1 MSDEPTK
8 DIAEKY
14 DTKPTIETVLERINA
29 LGAQLNARVDSLE
42 EQLNARVD
50 NLSEQLNARVDGL
63 AEQLNARVDR
73 LEEQLDIRL
82 DRIESEVKLT
92 HSEVYA
98 LRADFKE
105 LKSDLKV
112 HEAR

>member
-14 DTKPTIETVLERINA
+14 DTKPTIETVLERINEF
-29 LGAQLNARVDSLE
+29 GAQLNS
-42 EQLNARVD
+42 
-50 NLSEQLNARVDGL
+50 
-63 AEQLNARVDR
+63 RVDR
-73 LEEQLDIRL
+73 LEEQLNSRVDRLEEQVNSRVDRLEQQLDIRL

-105 LKSDLKV
+105 LKNDLKV
-112 HEAR
+112 HEPR

>member
-14 DTKPTIETVLERINA
+14 DTNPTIETVLERINA
-29 LGAQLNARVDSLE
+29 LGTQLNARVDS
-42 EQLNARVD
+42 
-50 NLSEQLNARVDGL
+50 
-63 AEQLNARVDR
+63 

-98 LRADFKE
+98 LRADLKE
-105 LKSDLKV
+105 LKSELKV
-112 HEAR
+112 HEPR

>member
-29 LGAQLNARVDSLE
+29 LGEQLNTRVDSLE
-42 EQLNARVD
+42 E
-50 NLSEQLNARVDGL
+50 
-63 AEQLNARVDR
+63 R
-73 LEEQLDIRL
+73 LGIRL
-82 DRIESEVKLT
+82 DRLESEVKLT

-105 LKSDLKV
+105 LKNDLKV
-112 HEAR
+112 HEPR

>member
-14 DTKPTIETVLERINA
+14 DTKPTIETVLEMIVSLRDEMRAGFARIES
-29 LGAQLNARVDSLE
+29 RVD
-42 EQLNARVD
+42 A
-50 NLSEQLNARVDGL
+50 
-63 AEQLNARVDR
+63 
-73 LEEQLDIRL
+73 LDIRL

-105 LKSDLKV
+105 LKNDLKV
-112 HEAR
+112 NEPR

>member
-42 EQLNARVD
+42 EK
-50 NLSEQLNARVDGL
+50 
-63 AEQLNARVDR
+63 LNARVDR